1 MKQAWQARIG
11 GVLLVAAWAGAA
23 LAQAGANQGSIYAC
37 TDAKGRRITADRPI
51 ADCVD
56 REQRVLGNTGV
67 ELRRVSPTLTE
78 QERSAIDARR
88 RQDQAEQARVREE
101 RSRDRAMLLRYPN
114 QASHDAARNEA
125 LSQVSD
131 VNAVAQQRLSELK
144 QRRTKLNT
152 ELEFY
157 QNDPKKAPANLRRQ
171 LDDNTESQAEQQ
183 RFIKQQEEEK
193 QRINQ
198 RFDAELQQLRKLWAD
213 LQPAATRSH

>member
-11 GVLLVAAWAGAA
+11 GVVVAAVWAGAA

-37 TDAKGRRITADRPI
+37 TDSKGRRITADRPI

-67 ELRRVSPTLTE
+67 ELRRVSPTLTD

-131 VNAVAQQRLSELK
+131 VNAVAQLRLSELK

-157 QNDPKKAPANLRRQ
+157 QNDPAKAPANLRRQ
-171 LDDNTESQAEQQ
+171 LKDNSDSQEEQL
-183 RFIKQQEEEK
+183 RFIKQQDEE
-193 QRINQ
+193 QLRINQ
-198 RFDAELQQLRKLWAD
+198 RFDAELQQLRKLWSQA
-213 LQPAATRSH
+213 QAPAAAR

>member
-171 LDDNTESQAEQQ
+171 LKDNSESQEEQL
-183 RFIKQQEEEK
+183 RFIKQQDEEQ

-198 RFDAELQQLRKLWAD
+198 RFDAELQQLRRLWGQA
-213 LQPAATRSH
+213 QAPAAAR

>member
-11 GVLLVAAWAGAA
+11 GVLLAAAWAGAA

-171 LDDNTESQAEQQ
+171 LKDNSESQEEQL
-183 RFIKQQEEEK
+183 RFIKQQDEEQ

-198 RFDAELQQLRKLWAD
+198 RFDAELQQLRRLWGQA
-213 LQPAATRSH
+213 QAPAAAR

>member
-11 GVLLVAAWAGAA
+11 GVVVAAVWAGAA

-78 QERSAIDARR
+78 QERSTIDARR

-131 VNAVAQQRLSELK
+131 VNAVAQLRLSELK

-157 QNDPKKAPANLRRQ
+157 QNDPAKAPANLRRQ
-171 LDDNTESQAEQQ
+171 LKDNSDSQEEQL
-183 RFIKQQEEEK
+183 RFIKQQDEEQ

-198 RFDAELQQLRKLWAD
+198 RFDAELQQLRRLWGQA
-213 LQPAATRSH
+213 QAPAAAR

>member
-101 RSRDRAMLLRYPN
+101 RSRDRAMLLRYPS

-171 LDDNTESQAEQQ
+171 LKDNSESQEEQL
-183 RFIKQQEEEK
+183 RFIKQQDEEQ

-198 RFDAELQQLRKLWAD
+198 RFDAELQQLRRLWGQA
-213 LQPAATRSH
+213 QAPAVAR

>member
-101 RSRDRAMLLRYPN
+101 RSRDRAMLLRYPS

-131 VNAVAQQRLSELK
+131 VNALAQQRLSELK

-171 LDDNTESQAEQQ
+171 LQDNSESQEEQL
-183 RFIKQQEEEK
+183 RFIKQQDEEQ

-198 RFDAELQQLRKLWAD
+198 RFDAELQQLRRLWGQA
-213 LQPAATRSH
+213 QAPAAAR

>member
-101 RSRDRAMLLRYPN
+101 RSRDRAMLLRYPS

-131 VNAVAQQRLSELK
+131 VNALAQQRLSELK

-157 QNDPKKAPANLRRQ
+157 QNDPRKAPANLRRQ
-171 LDDNTESQAEQQ
+171 LQDNSESQEEQL
-183 RFIKQQEEEK
+183 RFIKQQDEEQ

-198 RFDAELQQLRKLWAD
+198 RFDAELQQLRRLWGQA
-213 LQPAATRSH
+213 QAPAAAR

>member
-11 GVLLVAAWAGAA
+11 GVLVAAAWAGAA

-171 LDDNTESQAEQQ
+171 LKDNSESQEEQL
-183 RFIKQQEEEK
+183 RFIKQQDEE
-193 QRINQ
+193 QQHINQ
-198 RFDAELQQLRKLWAD
+198 RFDAELQQLRRLWGQA
-213 LQPAATRSH
+213 QAPAVAR

>member
-171 LDDNTESQAEQQ
+171 LKDNSESQEEQL
-183 RFIKQQEEEK
+183 RFIKQQDEEQ

-198 RFDAELQQLRKLWAD
+198 RFDAELQQLRRLWGQA
-213 LQPAATRSH
+213 QAPAVAR

>member
-11 GVLLVAAWAGAA
+11 GVLLAAAWAGAA

-171 LDDNTESQAEQQ
+171 LKDNSESQEEQL
-183 RFIKQQEEEK
+183 RFIKQQDEEQ

-198 RFDAELQQLRKLWAD
+198 RFDAELQQLRRLWGQA
-213 LQPAATRSH
+213 QAPAVAR

>member
-1 MKQAWQARIG
+1 MPSRSGTPGDLYAE
-11 GVLLVAAWAGAA
+11 V
-23 LAQAGANQGSIYAC
+23 SIVMP
-37 TDAKGRRITADRPI
+37 K
-51 ADCVD
+51 
-56 REQRVLGNTGV
+56 
-67 ELRRVSPTLTE
+67 TLTE

-171 LDDNTESQAEQQ
+171 LKDNSESQEEQL
-183 RFIKQQEEEK
+183 RFIKQQDEEQ

-198 RFDAELQQLRKLWAD
+198 RFDAELQQLRRLWGQA
-213 LQPAATRSH
+213 QAPAAAR

>member
-11 GVLLVAAWAGAA
+11 GVLLAAAWAGAA

-131 VNAVAQQRLSELK
+131 VNALAQQRLSELK

-171 LDDNTESQAEQQ
+171 LQDNSESQEEQL
-183 RFIKQQEEEK
+183 RFIKQQDEEQ

-198 RFDAELQQLRKLWAD
+198 RFDAELQQLRRLWGQA
-213 LQPAATRSH
+213 QAPAVAR

>member
-1 MKQAWQARIG
+1 M
-11 GVLLVAAWAGAA
+11 
-23 LAQAGANQGSIYAC
+23 
-37 TDAKGRRITADRPI
+37 
-51 ADCVD
+51 D

-171 LDDNTESQAEQQ
+171 LKDNSESQEEQL
-183 RFIKQQEEEK
+183 RFIKQQDEEQ

-198 RFDAELQQLRKLWAD
+198 RFDAELQQLRRLWGQAQA
-213 LQPAATRSH
+213 LLSRAERCHSNGLCRAMTRPSSKAAAQASPPTIRGICVSSEACAISSSASARHSAP

>member
-11 GVLLVAAWAGAA
+11 GVVVAAVWAGAA

-37 TDAKGRRITADRPI
+37 TDSKGRRITADRPI

-67 ELRRVSPTLTE
+67 ELRRVSPTLTD
-78 QERSAIDARR
+78 QERSAVDARR

-131 VNAVAQQRLSELK
+131 VNAVAQLRLSELK

-157 QNDPKKAPANLRRQ
+157 QNDPAKAPANLRRQ
-171 LDDNTESQAEQQ
+171 LKDNSDSQEEQL
-183 RFIKQQEEEK
+183 RFIKQQDEE
-193 QRINQ
+193 QLRINQ
-198 RFDAELQQLRKLWAD
+198 RFDAELQQLRKLWSQA
-213 LQPAATRSH
+213 QAPAAAR

>member
-11 GVLLVAAWAGAA
+11 GVVVAAVWAGAA

-37 TDAKGRRITADRPI
+37 TDAKGRITADRPI

-78 QERSAIDARR
+78 QERSTIDARR

-131 VNAVAQQRLSELK
+131 VNAVAQLRLSELK

-157 QNDPKKAPANLRRQ
+157 QNDPAKAPANLRRQ
-171 LDDNTESQAEQQ
+171 LKDNSDSQEEQL
-183 RFIKQQEEEK
+183 RFIKQQDEEQ

-198 RFDAELQQLRKLWAD
+198 RFDAELQQLRRLWGQA
-213 LQPAATRSH
+213 QAPAAAR

>member
-11 GVLLVAAWAGAA
+11 GVLVAAAWAGAA

-171 LDDNTESQAEQQ
+171 LKDNSESQEEQL
-183 RFIKQQEEEK
+183 RFIKQQDEEQ

-198 RFDAELQQLRKLWAD
+198 RFDAELQQLRRLWGQA
-213 LQPAATRSH
+213 QAPAVAR

>member
-101 RSRDRAMLLRYPN
+101 RSRDRAMLLRYPS

-131 VNAVAQQRLSELK
+131 VNALAQQRLSELK

-171 LDDNTESQAEQQ
+171 LKDNSESQEEQL
-183 RFIKQQEEEK
+183 RFIKQQDEEQ

-198 RFDAELQQLRKLWAD
+198 RFDAELQQLRRLWGQA
-213 LQPAATRSH
+213 QAPAAAR

>member
-11 GVLLVAAWAGAA
+11 GVLVAAAWAGAA

-101 RSRDRAMLLRYPN
+101 RSRDRAMLLRYPS

-171 LDDNTESQAEQQ
+171 LKDNSESQEEQL
-183 RFIKQQEEEK
+183 RFIKQQDEEQ

-198 RFDAELQQLRKLWAD
+198 RFDAELQQLRRLWGQA
-213 LQPAATRSH
+213 QAPAVAR

>member
-11 GVLLVAAWAGAA
+11 GVLVAAAWAGAA

-101 RSRDRAMLLRYPN
+101 RSRDRAMLLRYPS

-198 RFDAELQQLRKLWAD
+198 RFDAELQQLRKLWTE
-213 LQPAATRSH
+213 LPPAAPRSR